1 MVEKVLRIDK
11 SRELLDNWSQGSDLG
26 DQMKDEFLGKHMFMN
41 EILDC
46 LNTINACYIE
56 YNGAKINFDNCQK
69 SNMF

>member
-1 MVEKVLRIDK
+1 MVEKVLRTRTDK

-46 LNTINACYIE
+46 LNIIMHVTLNITAPKLI
-56 YNGAKINFDNCQK
+56 
-69 SNMF
+69 